1 MAWRG
6 RFQPIKAG
14 EARREKARYGSETSL
29 SVERQASGELPPI
42 ENLDEL
48 TAFLAEGA
56 KPKDAWRI
64 GTEHEK
70 FIYCRETL
78 EPVSYEGENGIRA
91 ILERLSAT
99 TGWEIIRDNGLPIG
113 LKGEG
118 ASVSLEPGG
127 QVELSGAP
135 LETIHQTC
143 AEVARHL
150 DAVKAVA
157 EPLNIAFFGMGFAPT
172 WTRAEMPQ
180 MPKSRYAI
188 MRNYMPKV
196 GGLGLDMMHRT
207 CTVQVNLDFSSEADM
222 VAKFRTS
229 LALQPIATALFAN
242 SSIVEGKPSGW
253 ASWRAHIW
261 TDTDPD
267 RTGLLKFVFEDG
279 FGFER
284 YRDYM
289 LDVPMYFARRG
300 GKYHDAAGLSFRD
313 FLDGKLSILP
323 GARAN
328 ILDWEDHLSTA
339 FPEVRLKRFLEMRGA
354 DSGPWARICALPAFW
369 VGLLYDSDSLAAAWD
384 VAKEWTAE
392 MRDALRED
400 AAHYGLKA
408 KIGKRTVQDVAK
420 EVLAISR
427 AGLQRRA
434 KPGAMAVDETAFLEP
449 LHAIAESGVTMGE
462 YAARHFIEDLDG
474 DERRLL
480 AEASF

>member
-1 MAWRG
+1 M
-6 RFQPIKAG
+6 
-14 EARREKARYGSETSL
+14 
-29 SVERQASGELPPI
+29 SVERQASGDLPPI
-42 ENLDEL
+42 EHLDEL
-48 TAFLAEGA
+48 TAFMAAGS
-56 KPKDAWRI
+56 KPKEQWRI

-78 EPVSYEGENGIRA
+78 KPVGYDGANGIRS
-91 ILERLSAT
+91 ILEKLSER
-99 TGWEIIRDNGLPIG
+99 TGWEILRDGDLPIG

-118 ASVSLEPGG
+118 AAVSLEPGG

-135 LETIHQTC
+135 LETLHQTC
-143 AEVARHL
+143 AETGRHL

-157 EPLNIAFFGMGFAPT
+157 DPMNIAFFGMGFAPT
-172 WTRAEMPQ
+172 WTRAEMPH

-196 GGLGLDMMHRT
+196 GNLGLDMMHRT

-242 SSIVEGKPSGW
+242 SSLVEGKDSGW

-289 LDVPMYFARRG
+289 LDVPMYFARRDG
-300 GKYHDAAGLSFRD
+300 EYLDAAGLSFRD
-313 FLDGKLSILP
+313 FLAGKLPILP
-323 GARAN
+323 GERPH

-354 DSGPWARICALPAFW
+354 DSGPWSRICALPAFW
-369 VGLLYDSDSLAAAWD
+369 VGLLYDSDALSAAWD
-384 VAKEWTAE
+384 VAKDWTAE
-392 MRDALRED
+392 MRDALRID

-408 KIGKRTVQDVAK
+408 KIGKRSVQDVAR
-420 EVLAISR
+420 EIVAISR
-427 AGLQRRA
+427 EGLRRRA
-434 KPGAMAVDETAFLEP
+434 RPGDLAIDESHFIEP
-449 LHAIAESGVTMGE
+449 LAAIAQSGVTMGE
-462 YAARHFIEDLDG
+462 YMARHFAEDLKG
-474 DERRLL
+474 DARRLL
-480 AEASF
+480 AEVSF